1 MAKTLMLLGAIL
13 LILGTLLH
21 FAPGT
26 LSWLGKLPGDINIKT
41 EHSQVFI
48 PITSMLIVSAVL
60 SLLMY
65 FFRR

>member
-1 MAKTLMLLGAIL
+1 MAKLLILLGAIL
-13 LILGTLLH
+13 LALGALWH
-21 FAPGT
+21 FAPGM
-26 LSWLGKLPGDINIKT
+26 LNWFGKLPGDINIKT
-41 EHSQVFI
+41 QNSQIFI